1 MNQQPVALNVAIAGL
16 VSSVI
21 TLAAIFWPDRLTP
34 ETQAAIVAVANSVI
48 VVVTIFLTQRQTTPV
63 SNPTLPTGSVV
74 NVQGT
79 EDKVEIAP
87 TPPGPTG
94 LDTSTTSRT
103 YTTPDDGGIG

>member
-63 SNPTLPTGSVV
+63 SNPTLPADTTV

-79 EDKVEIAP
+79 EDKVVIAP

-94 LDTSTTSRT
+94 IDTSAGPT
-103 YTTPDDGGIG
+103 YTTSEDRGIG